1 MTWKCA
7 AIDHGVAI
15 FPDGTIA
22 PCCETKFD
30 YRKPISELYNSNRF
44 ADLKTQTPP
53 LACDSCVNAEKSNL
67 ISYRTMFNTRCTSA
81 PGLQFVDIR
90 NTNHCNLKCRYC
102 GPWASSSWSKELGDA
117 TVLHC
122 SIDQYKDILITD
134 DLHWMYFTGG
144 EPLINPEHWD
154 LLKELVDSG
163 RSEKISLM
171 YNTNLTTIRYKD
183 TDVLDLWGK
192 FKSVQINCSIDAVGS
207 PLEYIRSGCTWAKIE
222 HNLQTLI
229 NSRHESKIR
238 LTLTPVLSILNIWFV
253 AELYDY
259 AALHNIP
266 VEPIVL
272 KNPSYLALDVIPDQL
287 QTQALAQIESIKKY
301 ISMSLFSH
309 LSGILRNN
317 AGKQLINQTIGH
329 VLLLDNNRNEKLFN
343 LLPFKEISKNHI
355 LRFQSF

>member
-1 MTWKCA
+1 MTWECA

-22 PCCETKFD
+22 PCCETKFN
-30 YRKPISELYNSNRF
+30 YRKPISELCNSNRF

-53 LACDSCVNAEKSNL
+53 PACNSCVTAEKNNL
-67 ISYRTMFNTRCTSA
+67 LSYRTMFNDHCTTA
-81 PGLQFVDIR
+81 TGLQFVDIR

-117 TVLHC
+117 TVQHF

-144 EPLINPEHWD
+144 EPLLNPEHWD
-154 LLKELVDSG
+154 LLKELIDSG
-163 RSEKISLM
+163 RAEKISLL

-183 TDVLDLWGK
+183 IDVLDLWGK
-192 FKSVQINCSIDAVGS
+192 FKSVQINCSIDAVGA
-207 PLEYIRSGCTWAKIE
+207 PLEYIRSGCSWAKIE
-222 HNLQTLI
+222 NNLQALI
-229 NSRHESKIR
+229 NSVHKSKIN
-238 LTLTPVLSILNIWFV
+238 LVLAPVLSILNIWFV

-259 AALHNIP
+259 AAQHNIP

-272 KNPSYLALDVIPDQL
+272 IYPSYLALDVIPDQL
-287 QTQALAQIESIKKY
+287 QTQALAQIEAIKKY

-309 LSGILRNN
+309 LSGILNNN
-317 AGKQLINQTIGH
+317 AGKHLINQTIGH
-329 VLLLDNNRNEKLFN
+329 ILLLDNNRNEKLFD
-343 LLPFKEISKNHI
+343 LLPFKEISKQRI
-355 LRFQSF
+355 LKFQSA